1 MGLEYRVDGFSATAV
16 WPEAGNTVSK
26 KADRLVGSVAFE
38 TGSNCDIGADREG
51 RSDAGAAAGCSAAR
65 VVAYIQAPDFPCIGA
80 RSAVNRKRAKFGEY
94 ADLGGGRDIVRL
106 CADLKAF
113 SEEFP
118 DPGNEPVTF
127 VAMFEQ
133 PVASE
138 DDFETLLW
146 RHLRAMHDH
155 DRRTFAWDPLVSANP
170 SSEAFS
176 FSIAG
181 RAFFVVGLSPV
192 SSRLSRRAPMPCLV
206 FNFHNQFEALR
217 TSGKYLGMQKAV
229 RQRDAALQ
237 GSINP
242 VLARFG
248 EASEAR
254 QYAGRAVADDWQ
266 CPFRQHE

>member
-1 MGLEYRVDGFSATAV
+1 MTESI
-16 WPEAGNTVSK
+16 
-26 KADRLVGSVAFE
+26 AFD
-38 TGSNCDIGADREG
+38 TDSTTDPDTDHG
-51 RSDAGAAAGCSAAR
+51 RRTDAGAAAGCSAAR
-65 VVAYIQAPDFPCIGA
+65 VAAYIQAPDFPCVGA
-80 RSAVNRKRAKFGEY
+80 RSAVNRKRARFGEY
-94 ADLGGGRDIVRL
+94 ADLGGGRDIARL
-106 CADLKAF
+106 CADLKTF
-113 SEEFP
+113 SDEFP

-138 DDFETLLW
+138 GDFEALLW
-146 RHLRAMHDH
+146 RHLQAMHDH
-155 DRRTFAWDPLVSANP
+155 DRRTFAWDPLVSADP
-170 SSEAFS
+170 SSKAFS

-192 SSRLSRRAPMPCLV
+192 ASRLSRRAPMPCLV

-217 TSGKYLGMQKAV
+217 TNGKYTGMQKAV

-254 QYAGRAVADDWQ
+254 QYSGRAVADDWQ

>member
-1 MGLEYRVDGFSATAV
+1 MGLEYRIGGFSAIAAR
-16 WPEAGNTVSK
+16 PEADDTVSMG
-26 KADRLVGSVAFE
+26 ADRLVESMTLD
-38 TGSNCDIGADREG
+38 TGSSSHTDVDHER
-51 RSDAGAAAGCSAAR
+51 RTDAAAAAGWRAAR
-65 VVAYIQAPDFPCIGA
+65 IAAYIQAPDFPCVGA
-80 RSAVNRKRAKFGEY
+80 RSAVNRKRARFGAY
-94 ADLGGGRDIVRL
+94 ADLGGGCDITRL

-113 SEEFP
+113 SDEFP

-133 PVASE
+133 SVASE

-146 RHLRAMHDH
+146 QHLQAMHDH
-155 DRRTFAWDPLVSANP
+155 DRRTFAWDPLVSADP

-192 SSRLSRRAPMPCLV
+192 ASRLSRRAPMPCLV

-229 RQRDAALQ
+229 RQRDVALQ

-254 QYAGRAVADDWQ
+254 QYSGRAVADDWQ